1 MYSERSETFKMEIF
15 PKIVNSFQPLAIFAK
30 HIKLFVSQGYKYAS
44 DKTKQNSGVFSFI
57 SQKTRNAISADLL
70 LNSILSSHSYLAV
83 RH

>member
-57 SQKTRNAISADLL
+57 SQKTRNADLL